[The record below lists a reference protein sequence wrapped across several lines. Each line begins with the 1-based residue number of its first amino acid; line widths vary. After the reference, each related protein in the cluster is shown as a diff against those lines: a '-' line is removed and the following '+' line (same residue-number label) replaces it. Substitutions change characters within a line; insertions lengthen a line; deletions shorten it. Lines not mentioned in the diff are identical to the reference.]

1 MEHLPHVYKR
11 AAAVGCAPA
20 ACCVSGWDSFCC
32 GGAVGPSPGEA
43 VVVVAL
49 FVAAVVAAVSV
60 SERARFSEGSPLGCS
75 STSTAEDARTRPSML
90 SDDTG
95 SAAHGTVPS
104 QYLSSSFCLGTTT
117 LLQPNVGARVRVWG
131 LQVEGSSRSVTALL
145 WSRSRQPFEAQ
156 A

>member
-1 MEHLPHVYKR
+1 M
-11 AAAVGCAPA
+11 
-20 ACCVSGWDSFCC
+20 
-32 GGAVGPSPGEA
+32 GPSPGEA